1 VTLHRTQVLLED
13 WQFIRLQKKARQ
25 QGTSV
30 AALLRSLVEKS
41 LGGPPSKK
49 GLDNVMGIGS
59 WEGSGEDHDEEL
71 YGD

>member
-13 WQFIRLQKKARQ
+13 WQFLRLQKRAAQ
-25 QGTSV
+25 AGTSV
-30 AALLRSLVEKS
+30 AALLRGMVDEA

-49 GLDNVMGIGS
+49 GLEKIFSIGA
-59 WEGSGEDHDEEL
+59 WEGSGRDHDDVL